1 MSLIAGGRGP
11 TAMSLTVKGILGATA
26 MSLTLGAVQFASGRD
41 LTSGLVTT
49 GLAATG
55 LSTARNSVQDSG
67 GVNRAAKADRV
78 AAATAAAVP
87 TRTISIRLD
96 RLADTSILI
105 RIPAVKETRNLPP
118 APLLIKPGDRKL
130 KVACEPVVSTLTE
143 VAKLLQ
149 PGRCVT

>member
-1 MSLIAGGRGP
+1 
-11 TAMSLTVKGILGATA
+11 
-26 MSLTLGAVQFASGRD
+26 
-41 LTSGLVTT
+41 
-49 GLAATG
+49 
-55 LSTARNSVQDSG
+55 
-67 GVNRAAKADRV
+67 V
-78 AAATAAAVP
+78 AAATAAAIP

-96 RLADTSILI
+96 RLADTSVLI

-118 APLLIKPGDRKL
+118 APLPLNKPGDRKL